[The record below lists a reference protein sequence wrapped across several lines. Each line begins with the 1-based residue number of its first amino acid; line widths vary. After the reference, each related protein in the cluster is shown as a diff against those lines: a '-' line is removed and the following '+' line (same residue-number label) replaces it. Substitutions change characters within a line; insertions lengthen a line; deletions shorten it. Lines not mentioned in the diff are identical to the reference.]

1 MMGQGALIM
10 LVVRM
15 LLAQGAPW
23 LQDWNAAKKE
33 QVKAWVYAA
42 CPKISR
48 WIPESQSDA
57 AAWFVVNSCWDM
69 IMSIVLGELSNQG
82 VAKMEV
88 GHPKIW
94 EAMGSA
100 VAQIE
105 EHIQA
110 KADGQA

>member
-1 MMGQGALIM
+1 MFGQSALIM

-23 LQDWNAAKKE
+23 LQDWSEDKKA

-48 WIPESQSDA
+48 WIPEEKSDA
-57 AAWFVVNSCWDM
+57 AAWYVVNSCWDA
-69 IMSIVLGELSNQG
+69 IMSIVLGELANHG
-82 VAKMEV
+82 VASMEI